1 MSDPQEREYDYR
13 KQRYEAYSKER
24 EGLRAAALE
33 VSGRYDRWML
43 FLAGGGLALSI
54 TFIEKIAPHPPR
66 WSFALLLIAWV
77 LLVLSLFLELHA
89 LGASHTAVQ
98 EQIDLL
104 DEEYRQ
110 FLSSISDGVAV
121 VSKTPV
127 VKTGRENEFI
137 FRTRM
142 LNKWALRSL
151 IAGIIFLCLFSAVNL
166 PYSKVMAESQREIA
180 INASKGSFIPPH
192 NILPPP
198 PPPSVTTAP
207 PPPVPASAP
216 ATPSST
222 PSPQR

>member
-43 FLAGGGLALSI
+43 FLAGGALALSV
-54 TFIEKIAPHPPR
+54 TFIEKIAPHPSR
-66 WSFALLLIAWV
+66 WSFVLLLLAWV
-77 LLVLSLFLELHA
+77 LLILSLVLELHA
-89 LGASHTAVQ
+89 LAASHTAVQ
-98 EQIDLL
+98 QQVSLL
-104 DEEYRQ
+104 DEDYRQ
-110 FLSSISDGVAV
+110 FLNSLSDRAAAVSRAQPTEVASS
-121 VSKTPV
+121 
-127 VKTGRENEFI
+127 ENEFI

-166 PYSKVMAESQREIA
+166 PYSVVMAESQKEIA
-180 INASKGSFIPPH
+180 INASKGSFVPPH

-198 PPPSVTTAP
+198 PPPPAVTTVPPAP
-207 PPPVPASAP
+207 SPG
-216 ATPSST
+216 SST
-222 PSPQR
+222 ATQPQR